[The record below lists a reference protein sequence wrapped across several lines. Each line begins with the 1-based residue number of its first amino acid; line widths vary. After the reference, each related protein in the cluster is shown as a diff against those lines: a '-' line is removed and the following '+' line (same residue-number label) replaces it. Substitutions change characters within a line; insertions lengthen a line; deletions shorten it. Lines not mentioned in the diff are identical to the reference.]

1 MKTSRKPLLI
11 LLLCALLL
19 TACAQE
25 APPEPKRTV
34 VGFSQLGAE
43 SDWRVANTASMMEAL
58 SEEQG
63 FELLYDN
70 ARQKQE
76 NQLLAVRNFIVQ
88 DVDIIVIAPAE
99 ETGWDAVLQEAKD
112 AGIPVIIVDREV
124 AVEDKELYLTAI
136 GSDFLTEGKRAV
148 QWMEQRFP
156 DQPLHILHLQGS
168 FGATAQLMRSK
179 AIEDAVEANEDW
191 QFAAQLAGDY
201 TESKAYEE
209 VRAFLEAGGEFD
221 VLYSENDNMTFGAL
235 RALDEAGITYGRDGE
250 VAVISFDSVRRALTA
265 CMEGKIDLCVECNP
279 LHGPRVAELIHQYLA
294 GQSIPKQI
302 FVEEQVFT
310 PVSLTEDFI
319 AAREFCD

>member
-302 FVEEQVFT
+302 FVEEQIFT
-310 PVSLTEDFI
+310 PDSLTEDFI
-319 AAREFCD
+319 AAREY

>member
-1 MKTSRKPLLI
+1 MKTSCKPLLI

-310 PVSLTEDFI
+310 PDSLTEDFI
-319 AAREFCD
+319 AAREY

>member
-265 CMEGKIDLCVECNP
+265 CMGGKIDLCVECNP

-310 PVSLTEDFI
+310 PDSLTEDFI
-319 AAREFCD
+319 AAREY

>member
-11 LLLCALLL
+11 LLLCTLLL

-124 AVEDKELYLTAI
+124 AVEDRELYLTAI

-209 VRAFLEAGGEFD
+209 VRTFLEAGGEFD

-310 PVSLTEDFI
+310 PDSLTEDFI
-319 AAREFCD
+319 AAREY

>member
-1 MKTSRKPLLI
+1 MKMSRKPLLI

-310 PVSLTEDFI
+310 PDSLTEDFI
-319 AAREFCD
+319 AAREY

>member
-1 MKTSRKPLLI
+1 MKTSCKPLLI

-168 FGATAQLMRSK
+168 FGATSQLMRSK
-179 AIEDAVEANEDW
+179 AIEDAVAANEDW

-310 PVSLTEDFI
+310 PDSLTEDFI
-319 AAREFCD
+319 AAREY

>member
-310 PVSLTEDFI
+310 PDSLTEDFI
-319 AAREFCD
+319 AAREY

>member
-1 MKTSRKPLLI
+1 MKTSCKPLLI

-168 FGATAQLMRSK
+168 FGATSQLMRSK

-310 PVSLTEDFI
+310 PDSLTEDFI
-319 AAREFCD
+319 AAREY

>member
-1 MKTSRKPLLI
+1 MKTSCKPLLI

-58 SEEQG
+58 SEERG

-310 PVSLTEDFI
+310 PDSLTEDFI
-319 AAREFCD
+319 AAREY

>member
-1 MKTSRKPLLI
+1 MKTSCKPLLI

-43 SDWRVANTASMMEAL
+43 SDWRVANTASMMEVL

-124 AVEDKELYLTAI
+124 AVEDRELYLTAI

-168 FGATAQLMRSK
+168 FGATSQLMRSK

-310 PVSLTEDFI
+310 PDSLTKDFI
-319 AAREFCD
+319 AAREY

>member
-1 MKTSRKPLLI
+1 MKTSCKPLLI

-112 AGIPVIIVDREV
+112 AGIPVFIVDREV

-148 QWMEQRFP
+148 QWMEQRFL
-156 DQPLHILHLQGS
+156 DQPLRILHLQGS
-168 FGATAQLMRSK
+168 FGATSQLMRSK

-235 RALDEAGITYGRDGE
+235 RTLDEAGITYGRDGE

-310 PVSLTEDFI
+310 PDSLTEDFI
-319 AAREFCD
+319 AAREY

>member
-1 MKTSRKPLLI
+1 MKTSCKPLLI

-310 PVSLTEDFI
+310 PESLTEDFI
-319 AAREFCD
+319 AAREY

>member
-1 MKTSRKPLLI
+1 MKTSRKPLLV

-156 DQPLHILHLQGS
+156 DQPLRILHLQGS
-168 FGATAQLMRSK
+168 FGATSQLMRSK

-294 GQSIPKQI
+294 GQSIPEQI

-310 PVSLTEDFI
+310 PDSLTEDFI
-319 AAREFCD
+319 AAREY

>member
-1 MKTSRKPLLI
+1 MKTSCKPLLI

-124 AVEDKELYLTAI
+124 AVEDRELYLTAI

-310 PVSLTEDFI
+310 PDSLTEDFI
-319 AAREFCD
+319 AAREY

>member
-1 MKTSRKPLLI
+1 MKTRFKPLLM

-19 TACAQE
+19 TGCGQE
-25 APPEPKRTV
+25 VSPEPKRTV

-43 SDWRVANTASMMEAL
+43 SDWRVANTASMMQAL

-70 ARQKQE
+70 ARQKKE

-112 AGIPVIIVDREV
+112 ADIPVIIVDREV

-156 DQPLHILHLQGS
+156 NQPLRILHLQGS
-168 FGATAQLMRSK
+168 FGATSQLMRSK
-179 AIEDAVEANEDW
+179 AIEDAVTANEDW

-209 VRAFLEAGGEFD
+209 VGAFLA
-221 VLYSENDNMTFGAL
+221 
-235 RALDEAGITYGRDGE
+235 
-250 VAVISFDSVRRALTA
+250 
-265 CMEGKIDLCVECNP
+265 EG
-279 LHGPRVAELIHQYLA
+279 
-294 GQSIPKQI
+294 
-302 FVEEQVFT
+302 
-310 PVSLTEDFI
+310 
-319 AAREFCD
+319 

>member
-250 VAVISFDSVRRALTA
+250 VAVISFDAVRRALTA
-265 CMEGKIDLCVECNP
+265 CMGGKIDLCVECNP

-310 PVSLTEDFI
+310 PDSLTEDFI
-319 AAREFCD
+319 AAREY

>member
-1 MKTSRKPLLI
+1 MKTSCKPLLI

-148 QWMEQRFP
+148 QWMEQRFL
-156 DQPLHILHLQGS
+156 DQPLRILHLQGS
-168 FGATAQLMRSK
+168 FGATSQLMRSK

-310 PVSLTEDFI
+310 PDSLTEDFI
-319 AAREFCD
+319 AAREY

>member
-1 MKTSRKPLLI
+1 MKTSCKPLLI

-279 LHGPRVAELIHQYLA
+279 LHGPRVAELIHQYHA

-310 PVSLTEDFI
+310 PDSLTEDFI
-319 AAREFCD
+319 AAREY

>member
-25 APPEPKRTV
+25 VPPEPKRTV

-156 DQPLHILHLQGS
+156 DQPLRILHLQGS
-168 FGATAQLMRSK
+168 FGATSQLMRSK

-209 VRAFLEAGGEFD
+209 VRAFLEAGREFD

-310 PVSLTEDFI
+310 PDSLTEDFI
-319 AAREFCD
+319 AAREY

>member
-58 SEEQG
+58 SEGQG

-310 PVSLTEDFI
+310 PDSLTEDFI
-319 AAREFCD
+319 AAREY

>member
-1 MKTSRKPLLI
+1 MKTSCKPLLI

-136 GSDFLTEGKRAV
+136 GSDFLTEGRRAV

-168 FGATAQLMRSK
+168 FGATSQLMRSK

-310 PVSLTEDFI
+310 PDSLTEDFI
-319 AAREFCD
+319 AAREY

>member
-1 MKTSRKPLLI
+1 MKTSCKPLLV

-168 FGATAQLMRSK
+168 FGATSQLMRSK

-310 PVSLTEDFI
+310 PDSLTEDFI
-319 AAREFCD
+319 AAREY

>member
-1 MKTSRKPLLI
+1 MKTSCKPLLI

-136 GSDFLTEGKRAV
+136 GSDFLAEGKRAV

-168 FGATAQLMRSK
+168 FGATSQLMRSK

-265 CMEGKIDLCVECNP
+265 CMEGKIDLCVECTP

-310 PVSLTEDFI
+310 PDSLTEDFI
-319 AAREFCD
+319 AAREY

>member
-1 MKTSRKPLLI
+1 MKTSCKPLLI

-136 GSDFLTEGKRAV
+136 GSDFLAEGKRAV

-265 CMEGKIDLCVECNP
+265 CMEGKIDLCVECTP

-310 PVSLTEDFI
+310 PDSLTEDFI
-319 AAREFCD
+319 AAREY

>member
-1 MKTSRKPLLI
+1 MKTSCKPLLI

-136 GSDFLTEGKRAV
+136 GSDFLAEGKRAV

-310 PVSLTEDFI
+310 PDSLTEDFI
-319 AAREFCD
+319 AAREY

>member
-1 MKTSRKPLLI
+1 MKTSCKPLLI

-58 SEEQG
+58 SEERG

-124 AVEDKELYLTAI
+124 AVEDRELYLTAI

-168 FGATAQLMRSK
+168 FGATSQLMRSK

-310 PVSLTEDFI
+310 PDSLTEDFI
-319 AAREFCD
+319 AAREY

>member
-1 MKTSRKPLLI
+1 MKTRFKPLLM

-19 TACAQE
+19 TGCGQE
-25 APPEPKRTV
+25 VPPEPKRTV

-43 SDWRVANTASMMEAL
+43 SDWRVANTASMMQAL

-70 ARQKQE
+70 ARQKKE

-148 QWMEQRFP
+148 QWMERRFP
-156 DQPLHILHLQGS
+156 NQPLRILHLQGS
-168 FGATAQLMRSK
+168 FGATSQLMRSK
-179 AIEDAVEANEDW
+179 AIEDAVAANEDW

-209 VRAFLEAGGEFD
+209 VGAFLAEGGEFD
-221 VLYSENDNMTFGAL
+221 VIYSENDNMTFGAL
-235 RALDEAGITYGRDGE
+235 RALDEAGITYGEGGA
-250 VAVISFDSVRRALTA
+250 VAVISFDAVRRALTA
-265 CMEGKIDLCVECNP
+265 CMEGKINLCVECNP
-279 LHGPRVAELIHQYLA
+279 LHGPRVAELIQQYLS

-302 FVEEQVFT
+302 FVEEQLFT
-310 PVSLTEDFI
+310 PDSLTEDFI
-319 AAREFCD
+319 AAREY

>member
-1 MKTSRKPLLI
+1 MKTSCKPLLI

-168 FGATAQLMRSK
+168 FGATSQLMRSK

-310 PVSLTEDFI
+310 PDSLTKDFI
-319 AAREFCD
+319 AAREY

>member
-1 MKTSRKPLLI
+1 MKTSCKPLLI

-209 VRAFLEAGGEFD
+209 VRTFLEAGGEFD

-310 PVSLTEDFI
+310 PDSLTEDFI
-319 AAREFCD
+319 AAREY

>member
-11 LLLCALLL
+11 LLLCTLLL

-209 VRAFLEAGGEFD
+209 VRTFLEAGGEFD

-310 PVSLTEDFI
+310 PDSLTEDFI
-319 AAREFCD
+319 AAREY